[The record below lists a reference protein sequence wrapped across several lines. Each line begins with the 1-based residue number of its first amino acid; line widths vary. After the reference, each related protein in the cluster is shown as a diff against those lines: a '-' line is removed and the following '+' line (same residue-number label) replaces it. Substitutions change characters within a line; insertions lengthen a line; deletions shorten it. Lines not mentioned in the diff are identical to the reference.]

1 MRFEQPAKFNQGA
14 AQHLR
19 IDRGIYPYLGAAV
32 EVRQLRRA
40 ASLYGYAAVPGIRGA
55 RLAMQ
60 ARTGVLVDPAE
71 YITRGRDRSDSGQH
85 GLWACDEWLERE
97 RAARVPV
104 LVTDTSR
111 IARADQQALR
121 KALRAWKDTD
131 ELALVML
138 PLEPWWLRTGLS
150 CLIDEVGAAGRRI
163 AVVLVHPYNGLDA
176 PESVAGLLNLVSATA
191 GGVVLMRFDVSAIG
205 AVAHGAYAG
214 FAGMSASLRHGP
226 MPIRRSGELDER
238 NERDVTPSVLVPAL
252 HDYHKAGK
260 LPAIAAARQD
270 LLTCGCSCC
279 RGGSLLEISRLC
291 EVNISR
297 ARAAACDHNVA
308 AHDRIACQVLAAPRP
323 RDAWWELCKAGADAT
338 ASLAAD
344 GVSVPVKPW
353 LRQWLELGSPS
364 HAPVTIS

>member
-121 KALRAWKDTD
+121 KAL
-131 ELALVML
+131 
-138 PLEPWWLRTGLS
+138 
-150 CLIDEVGAAGRRI
+150 CAGNR
-163 AVVLVHPYNGLDA
+163 D
-176 PESVAGLLNLVSATA
+176 LVS
-191 GGVVLMRFDVSAIG
+191 VSG
-205 AVAHGAYAG
+205 
-214 FAGMSASLRHGP
+214 SNWSQLRGP
-226 MPIRRSGELDER
+226 RSRSPRRSATR
-238 NERDVTPSVLVPAL
+238 
-252 HDYHKAGK
+252 Y
-260 LPAIAAARQD
+260 
-270 LLTCGCSCC
+270 
-279 RGGSLLEISRLC
+279 RG
-291 EVNISR
+291 
-297 ARAAACDHNVA
+297 
-308 AHDRIACQVLAAPRP
+308 PFTT
-323 RDAWWELCKAGADAT
+323 AT
-338 ASLAAD
+338 L
-344 GVSVPVKPW
+344 
-353 LRQWLELGSPS
+353 
-364 HAPVTIS
+364 